1 MTDFLSRAQ
10 RYDAGIMTDG
20 EIIEAIEAGEI
31 EISDFDLK
39 RLQGC
44 SYDCLLGDNFQHW
57 VDRFYLQTKPVDVFY
72 LDRGDFKLA
81 HTHEFIRVSPSITF
95 TVHTTS
101 TARRH
106 GLDVCASAGWGDPGY
121 CNRVTL
127 ELWTNRDMSLP
138 RRAIVC
144 QLAFHRLNRAV
155 LKPYAGSYGSYASIA
170 EAAAAWKPEHMLPK
184 DIKTGEIK

>member
-1 MTDFLSRAQ
+1 MT
-10 RYDAGIMTDG
+10 IMTDG
-20 EIIEAIEAGEI
+20 EILQAIMAGEI
-31 EISDFDLK
+31 EISDFDEE

-44 SYDCLLGDNFQHW
+44 SYDCLLGDHSYYNDKRDNMRESHMRG
-57 VDRFYLQTKPVDVFY
+57 VT
-72 LDRGDFKLA
+72 LDPYDFLLC
-81 HTHEFIRVSPSITF
+81 HTQEFIRVSSSITF

-127 ELWTNRDMSLP
+127 ELWTNRDISIP

-144 QLAFHRLNRAV
+144 QIAFHRLSRPV
-155 LKPYAGSYGSYASIA
+155 LCPYKGSYGSYASIA
-170 EAAAAWKPEHMLPK
+170 EAAASWKPEHMLPK
-184 DIKTGEIK
+184 PIKAGGV

>member
-1 MTDFLSRAQ
+1 MS
-10 RYDAGIMTDG
+10 IMTDG
-20 EIIEAIEAGEI
+20 EILEAIRNGEI
-31 EISDFDLK
+31 EISDFDET

-44 SYDCLLGDNFQHW
+44 SYDCLLGDNNYLWTGATFCDRYQHNKL
-57 VDRFYLQTKPVDVFY
+57 YIQNH
-72 LDRGDFKLA
+72 DFILA
-81 HTHEFIRVSPSITF
+81 HTQEFVRVSSSIQF

-127 ELWTNRDMSLP
+127 ELTANADIVLP

-144 QLAFHRLNRAV
+144 QIAFHRLSRPV
-155 LKPYAGSYGSYASIA
+155 LRPYRGSYGSYASIA
-170 EAAAAWKPEHMLPK
+170 EATTAWKPEHLLPK
-184 DIKTGEIK
+184 PIKAGEP

>member
-1 MTDFLSRAQ
+1 MS
-10 RYDAGIMTDG
+10 IMTDG
-20 EIIEAIEAGEI
+20 EILQAIVFGEI
-31 EISDFDLK
+31 EISDFDEE

-44 SYDCLLGDNFQHW
+44 SYDCLLGDNFYQHHMGKLIEDDTGRDYNGEDDYDT
-57 VDRFYLQTKPVDVFY
+57 VNIA
-72 LDRGDFKLA
+72 RGIFMLA
-81 HTHEFIRVSPSITF
+81 HTQEFIRVSSSIQF

-127 ELWTNRDMSLP
+127 ELTADADIVLP

-144 QLAFHRLNRAV
+144 QIAFHRLARAV
-155 LKPYAGSYGSYASIA
+155 IRSYCGSYGSYASIA

-184 DIKTGEIK
+184 PIKAGVP

>member
-1 MTDFLSRAQ
+1 MS
-10 RYDAGIMTDG
+10 IMTDG
-20 EIIEAIEAGEI
+20 EILQAIAAGEI
-31 EISDFDLK
+31 EISDFDRE

-44 SYDCLLGDNFQHW
+44 SYDCLLGDNYQVRVKKTYHLCQIRTCLD
-57 VDRFYLQTKPVDVFY
+57 VDQ
-72 LDRGDFKLA
+72 GDFILA
-81 HTHEFIRVSPSITF
+81 HTQEFVRVSSSITF

-127 ELWTNRDMSLP
+127 ELTADADVVLP

-144 QLAFHRLNRAV
+144 QLAFHRLSRPV
-155 LKPYAGSYGSYASIA
+155 LRPYRGSYGSYASIA
-170 EAAAAWKPEHMLPK
+170 EAAREWKPEHMLPK
-184 DIKTGEIK
+184 PIKAGAL

>member
-1 MTDFLSRAQ
+1 MT
-10 RYDAGIMTDG
+10 IMTDG
-20 EIIEAIEAGEI
+20 EILEAMRAGEI
-31 EISDFDLK
+31 EISDFDEG

-44 SYDCLLGDNFQHW
+44 SYDCLLGDNFYQHHMGKF
-57 VDRFYLQTKPVDVFY
+57 VEDDTGRDDSGEDDYDTVNIA
-72 LDRGDFKLA
+72 RGIFMLA
-81 HTHEFIRVSPSITF
+81 HTQEFVRVSSSIQF

-127 ELWTNRDMSLP
+127 ELTADADVALP

-144 QLAFHRLNRAV
+144 QIAFHRLSLPV
-155 LKPYAGSYGSYASIA
+155 LRPYRGSYGSYASIA
-170 EAAAAWKPEHMLPK
+170 EAAREWRPEHMLPK
-184 DIKTGEIK
+184 PIKAGVL

>member
-1 MTDFLSRAQ
+1 MS
-10 RYDAGIMTDG
+10 IMTDG
-20 EIIEAIEAGEI
+20 EILEAIKAGEI
-31 EISDFDLK
+31 EISDFDRD

-44 SYDCLLGDNFQHW
+44 SYDCLLGDNYYHARSNHYQTDFEI
-57 VDRFYLQTKPVDVFY
+57 DEGEYEYGFYAKPGGFY
-72 LDRGDFKLA
+72 LA
-81 HTHEFIRVSPSITF
+81 HTQDFIRVSSSIQF

-127 ELWTNRDMSLP
+127 ELTADAGVLLP
-138 RRAIVC
+138 MRAIVC
-144 QLAFHRLNRAV
+144 QIAFHRLSRPV
-155 LKPYAGSYGSYASIA
+155 LRPYRGSYGSYASIA

-184 DIKTGEIK
+184 PIKAGAL

>member
-1 MTDFLSRAQ
+1 MT
-10 RYDAGIMTDG
+10 IMTDG
-20 EIIEAIEAGEI
+20 EILEAIKTGEI
-31 EISDFDLK
+31 EISDFDRD

-44 SYDCLLGDNFQHW
+44 SYDCLLGDNFYQDNNMFTYIH
-57 VDRFYLQTKPVDVFY
+57 RQSQ
-72 LDRGDFKLA
+72 RGIQNTYMSKSFCSFVLA
-81 HTHEFIRVSPSITF
+81 HTQEFIRVSSSIQF

-127 ELWTNRDMSLP
+127 ELKADADIVLP

-144 QLAFHRLNRAV
+144 QIAFHRLACPV
-155 LKPYAGSYGSYASIA
+155 LRPYRGSYGSYASIA
-170 EAAAAWKPEHMLPK
+170 EAAQHWEPEHMLPK
-184 DIKTGEIK
+184 AIKAGEP

>member
-1 MTDFLSRAQ
+1 MT
-10 RYDAGIMTDG
+10 IMTDG
-20 EIIEAIEAGEI
+20 EILQAIKAGEI
-31 EISDFDLK
+31 EISDFDEG

-44 SYDCLLGDNFQHW
+44 SYDCLLGDNYYFKNNGILYSGEIQRGLS
-57 VDRFYLQTKPVDVFY
+57 VDRREFV
-72 LDRGDFKLA
+72 LA
-81 HTHEFIRVSPSITF
+81 HTQEFIRVSSSIQF

-127 ELWTNRDMSLP
+127 ELTADADVVLP

-144 QLAFHRLNRAV
+144 QIAFHRLSPV
-155 LKPYAGSYGSYASIA
+155 LRPYRGSYGSYASIA
-170 EAAAAWKPEHMLPK
+170 EAAQHWKPEHMLPK
-184 DIKTGEIK
+184 PIKAGVP

>member
-1 MTDFLSRAQ
+1 MT
-10 RYDAGIMTDG
+10 IMTDG
-20 EIIEAIEAGEI
+20 EILEAIRAGEI
-31 EISDFDLK
+31 EISDFDES

-44 SYDCLLGDNFQHW
+44 SYDCLLGDNFYQDNNLFTYIHRQSQQGMYMSKSFCSF
-57 VDRFYLQTKPVDVFY
+57 V
-72 LDRGDFKLA
+72 LA
-81 HTHEFIRVSPSITF
+81 HTQEFVRVSSSIQF

-127 ELWTNRDMSLP
+127 ELTADTDISIP

-144 QLAFHRLNRAV
+144 QIAFHRLARPV
-155 LKPYAGSYGSYASIA
+155 LRPYRGSYGSYASAI
-170 EAAAAWKPEHMLPK
+170 EAAKHWRPEHMLPK
-184 DIKTGEIK
+184 AIKAGVP

>member
-1 MTDFLSRAQ
+1 MT
-10 RYDAGIMTDG
+10 IMTDG
-20 EIIEAIEAGEI
+20 EILEAIAAGEI
-31 EISDFDLK
+31 EISDFDET

-44 SYDCLLGDNFQHW
+44 SYDCLLGDNFWYQ
-57 VDRFYLQTKPVDVFY
+57 VNKDKLQYWKPMLEKVPSGEAYNTVFFEP
-72 LDRGDFKLA
+72 GHFALA
-81 HTHEFIRVSPSITF
+81 HTQEFVRVSSSIQF

-127 ELWTNRDMSLP
+127 ELKADAVLELP

-144 QLAFHRLNRAV
+144 QIAFHRLSRPV
-155 LKPYAGSYGSYASIA
+155 LRPYRGSYGSYASIA
-170 EAAAAWKPEHMLPK
+170 EAAQHWKPEHMLPK
-184 DIKTGEIK
+184 PIKAGEP